1 MRYAVKLPE
10 QKERR
15 YWLVD
20 TASLPEGE
28 VLRRFYA
35 STNQPMFRWLYDGT
49 PYQTVRDSGPVL
61 LDITQNDSVWQQYN
75 AEWMPYAASVVI
87 DTPTSLDDLQQRL
100 AACLTIDTPGNGKG
114 LLRFHEQ
121 AVLHLL
127 LGEQQLDQV
136 DRLALLGEDTCWSW
150 PLCLSPDGIVYER
163 HFSTGGTRITHDQQ
177 LRLDAATQ
185 QRLQGL
191 RQFSRLMPLLGD
203 AIHRFDLLQTE
214 DDRINSLWRALEHY
228 WHDTWQLNLP
238 RKQAV
243 DNAQGMLVKSD
254 AFEHFIES
262 LSLDAMT

>member
-75 AEWMPYAASVVI
+75 AKWMPYAASVVI
-87 DTPTSLDDLQQRL
+87 DTHTSLDDLQQRL
-100 AACLTIDTPGNGKG
+100 AACLTINTPGNGKG

-150 PLCLSPDGIVYER
+150 PLCLSQENIVHERYFSAGGNSLPDGR
-163 HFSTGGTRITHDQQ
+163 P
-177 LRLDAATQ
+177 LRLAPETQ

-203 AIHRFDLLQTE
+203 AVHRFDLLQTDE
-214 DDRINSLWRALEHY
+214 EITSLWIALERY
-228 WHDTWQLNLP
+228 WVATLQASLP
-238 RKQAV
+238 RKQAL

-254 AFEHFIES
+254 AFEQFIEA
-262 LSLDAMT
+262 LSLDVMT

>member
-20 TASLPEGE
+20 TASLPMGE

-114 LLRFHEQ
+114 LLRCHEQ

-150 PLCLSPDGIVYER
+150 PLCLSQENIVHERYFSAGGNSLPDGR
-163 HFSTGGTRITHDQQ
+163 P
-177 LRLDAATQ
+177 LRLAPETQ

-191 RQFSRLMPLLGD
+191 RQFSRLMPLMGD
-203 AIHRFDLLQTE
+203 AIHRFNLLQTDE
-214 DDRINSLWRALEHY
+214 EITSLWIALERY
-228 WHDTWQLNLP
+228 WVATLQASLP

-243 DNAQGMLVKSD
+243 ENAQGKLITSD
-254 AFEHFIES
+254 AFEHFIEA